1 MKNPSALHVA
11 LKENCFHMNIEK
23 EQIDDLNAVVHIT
36 IQKDDYEPR
45 VEKVLKDYR
54 KKANMPGFRPG
65 RVPASLVKKMY
76 GKAVLVDEIN
86 KLVSEDLSKY
96 ISENKLD
103 ILGEPLPSE
112 EQQTIDFDQDENFK
126 FSFDLGL
133 SPEIEIKL
141 TKREKL
147 PYYKIE
153 VTDEMLEGQK
163 KNITSRFGTTEPHEE
178 ASEKSMLKGDFVQ
191 LDQNEEVL
199 EDGIKTENAVMSSA
213 IIKDDKEKEKII
225 GAKKGDEIVLEPK
238 KAFPNETEISYLLK
252 ISKEQAAEV
261 DGKFRFIVK
270 EITEYID
277 PELNQE
283 LFDKI
288 FGIGKVT
295 NEEEFTAQ
303 VKEDLENTLKLESE
317 YKFSI
322 DAKEKLMGKVDIKL
336 PEVFLKR
343 WIKATNQSKEDQKI
357 SDEQIDY
364 EMPHFLENLK
374 WQIIRNQIIKDG
386 ELKVEQQDVIDFA
399 KKSARLQFMQY
410 GLNNVPDEHIESYAV
425 DMLKNEEQQ
434 RSMAEGAINDKVMNF
449 IKETV
454 KIEDKEI
461 SRDEFNK
468 LFEDSKKE

>member
-1 MKNPSALHVA
+1 
-11 LKENCFHMNIEK
+11 MNIEK
-23 EQIDDLNAVVHIT
+23 EQIDDLNAVVHIS

-54 KKANMPGFRPG
+54 KKVNMPGFRPG
-65 RVPASLVKKMY
+65 KVPASLVKKLY

-86 KLVSEDLSKY
+86 KLVSENMSNY

-112 EQQTIDFDQDENFK
+112 KQKTIDFDQDEVFK

-133 SPEIEIKL
+133 SPEIDIKL

-163 KNITSRFGTTEPHEE
+163 KNVTSRFGTSETRED

-191 LDQNEEVL
+191 LDQNEEPL
-199 EDGIKTENAVMSSA
+199 ENGIKAEDTVLSCA
-213 IIKDDKEKEKII
+213 IIKDDKEKEKIV
-225 GAKKGDEIVLEPK
+225 GAKTGDVIVLEPK

-252 ISKEQAAEV
+252 ISKEKAAEV
-261 DGKFRFIVK
+261 DGKFKFQVK
-270 EITEYID
+270 EITEYVD

-288 FGIGKVT
+288 FGPGKIT
-295 NEEEFTAQ
+295 NEEEFSSQ
-303 VKEDLENTLKLESE
+303 VKEDLENTLKMESE

-336 PEVFLKR
+336 PELFLKR
-343 WIKATNQSKEDQKI
+343 WIKATNQNKENQQIPDEKI
-357 SDEQIDY
+357 ED
-364 EMPHFLENLK
+364 EMPRFLEDLK
-374 WQIIRNQIIKDG
+374 WQIIRNQIIKEND
-386 ELKVEQQDVIDFA
+386 LKVEEQDVINYA
-399 KKSARLQFMQY
+399 KKSARLQFIQY
-410 GLNNVPDEHIESYAV
+410 GMNNVPDEYIENYAV
-425 DMLKNEEQQ
+425 DMLKNEDQQ
-434 RSMAEGAINDKVMNF
+434 RRLAEGAINDKVMDF
-449 IKETV
+449 VKEAV
-454 KIEDKEI
+454 KIEDKEL

-468 LFEDSKKE
+468 LFEDNKKQ